1 MLTEVVR
8 VESGIRAMA
17 KKQAGE
23 SGGWIKSNKTASTDI
38 DKELESIIAAHL
50 AKIKVVG
57 CGGAGNNTISRLAEV
72 GIKGAD
78 LIGVNTDAQDL
89 LYSAAPKK
97 ILIGRELTGGLG
109 AGSDPQ
115 VGEEAAKESETE
127 LKSAIANSDMVFVT
141 CGMGGGTGSGSAPV
155 VAEIAKKTG
164 ALTIAIVTL
173 PFTIE
178 GMMRWENARTG
189 LEKLRKVADT
199 IIMIPNDKLLEIV
212 PDLPLNA
219 AFKVADEILVNAVKG
234 ITELVTEEGLVNL
247 DFADVRAIMK
257 DGGTA
262 MIGLGESDTENRA
275 IDAVEKAILNPLL
288 DIDIAG
294 AKGALINIT
303 GGPDMTLKDARIV
316 METVSSK
323 LDPSARLI
331 WGARIDR
338 DMQNLVRVMLIV
350 TGLKPNSQLIA
361 GGAGL
366 EKEKRAA
373 IEEDYGIDF
382 VI

>member
-1 MLTEVVR
+1 M
-8 VESGIRAMA
+8 ESGIRAMA
-17 KKQAGE
+17 RKPAGE
-23 SGGWIKSNKTASTDI
+23 SGGWIKSAKTATTDI
-38 DKELESIIAAHL
+38 DKELESILAEHL
-50 AKIKVVG
+50 TKIKVVG
-57 CGGAGNNTISRLAEV
+57 CGGAGNNTISRLADV
-72 GIKGAD
+72 GIKGAE

-127 LKSAIANSDMVFVT
+127 LKSSLANSDMVFVT
-141 CGMGGGTGSGSAPV
+141 CGMGGGTGTGAAPV

-189 LEKLRKVADT
+189 LEKLRRVADT
-199 IIMIPNDKLLEIV
+199 IILIPNDKLLEIV

-262 MIGLGESDTENRA
+262 MIGLGESDTENKA
-275 IDAVEKAILNPLL
+275 IDAVEKAIMNPLL

-323 LDPSARLI
+323 LDPAARLI
-331 WGARIDR
+331 WGARIDK
-338 DMQNLVRVMLIV
+338 DMQNLIRVMLIV
-350 TGLKPNSQLIA
+350 TGLKPNSQILS

-366 EKEKRAA
+366 EKEKKAA

>member
-1 MLTEVVR
+1 M
-8 VESGIRAMA
+8 ESGIRAMA

-23 SGGWIKSNKTASTDI
+23 SGGWIKSNKTATTDI
-38 DKELESIIAAHL
+38 DKELESIIAEHL

-89 LYSAAPKK
+89 LYSSAPKK

-115 VGEEAAKESETE
+115 IGEEAAKESETE
-127 LKSAIANSDMVFVT
+127 LKSTIANSDMVFVT
-141 CGMGGGTGSGSAPV
+141 CGMGGGTGTGAAPV

-189 LEKLRKVADT
+189 LEKLRRVADT

-262 MIGLGESDTENRA
+262 MIGLGESDTEQKA
-275 IDAVEKAILNPLL
+275 IDAVEKAIMNPLL

-323 LDPSARLI
+323 LDPAARLI

-338 DMQNLVRVMLIV
+338 DMQNLLRVMLIV
-350 TGLKPNSQLIA
+350 TGLKPNSQILA

>member
-1 MLTEVVR
+1 M
-8 VESGIRAMA
+8 ESGIRAMA

-23 SGGWIKSNKTASTDI
+23 SGGWIKSNKTATTDI
-38 DKELESIIAAHL
+38 DKELESIIAEHL

-57 CGGAGNNTISRLAEV
+57 CGGAGNNTISRLTEV

-115 VGEEAAKESETE
+115 IGEEAAKESETE

-141 CGMGGGTGSGSAPV
+141 CGMGGGTGTGAAPV

-189 LEKLRKVADT
+189 LEKLRRVADT

-262 MIGLGESDTENRA
+262 MIGLGESDTEQKA
-275 IDAVEKAILNPLL
+275 IDAVEKAIMNPLL

-323 LDPSARLI
+323 LDPAARLI

-338 DMQNLVRVMLIV
+338 DMQNLLRVMLIV
-350 TGLKPNSQLIA
+350 TGLKPNSQILA

>member
-1 MLTEVVR
+1 M
-8 VESGIRAMA
+8 ESGIRAMA

-23 SGGWIKSNKTASTDI
+23 SGGWIKSNKTATTDI
-38 DKELESIIAAHL
+38 DKELESIIAEHL

-115 VGEEAAKESETE
+115 IGEEAAKESETE

-141 CGMGGGTGSGSAPV
+141 CGMGGGTGTGAAPV

-189 LEKLRKVADT
+189 LEKLRRVADT

-262 MIGLGESDTENRA
+262 MIGLGESDTEQKA
-275 IDAVEKAILNPLL
+275 IDAVEKAIMNPLL

-338 DMQNLVRVMLIV
+338 DMQNLLRVMLIV
-350 TGLKPNSQLIA
+350 TGLKPNSQILA

>member
-1 MLTEVVR
+1 
-8 VESGIRAMA
+8 MA
-17 KKQAGE
+17 KKQSGE
-23 SGGWIKSNKTASTDI
+23 SGGWIKSSKTASTDI
-38 DKELESIIAAHL
+38 DKELESIIAEHL
-50 AKIKVVG
+50 TKIKVVG
-57 CGGAGNNTISRLAEV
+57 CGGGGNNTISRLAEV
-72 GIKGAD
+72 GIKGAE

-141 CGMGGGTGSGSAPV
+141 CGMGGGTGTGSAPV

-178 GMMRWENARTG
+178 GMMRWENARSG
-189 LEKLRKVADT
+189 LEKLRRVADT
-199 IIMIPNDKLLEIV
+199 IILIPNDKLLEIV

-331 WGARIDR
+331 WGARVDK
-338 DMQNLVRVMLIV
+338 DMQNLIRVMLIV
-350 TGLKPNSQLIA
+350 TGLKPNSQILA

-366 EKEKRAA
+366 EREKKAA
-373 IEEDYGIDF
+373 IEDEYGIDF